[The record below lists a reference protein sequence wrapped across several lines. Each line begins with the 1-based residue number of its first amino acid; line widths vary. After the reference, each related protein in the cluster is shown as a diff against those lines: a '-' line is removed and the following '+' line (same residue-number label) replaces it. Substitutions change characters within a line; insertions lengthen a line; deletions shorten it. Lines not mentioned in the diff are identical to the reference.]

1 MRVNRVLVSLGK
13 DMKMN
18 EYDLETS
25 GISEGL
31 MLSARTEVEQRC
43 QPTCAMWHPPTLGQE
58 AFIIIANKVKVGLYE
73 IYLIQTPAPELLE
86 MSVLDSYISLNFIFC
101 LAPEAEA
108 GQHEHQDVPQGCC
121 WPPAHRQARVEDAA
135 GARGDH

>member
-1 MRVNRVLVSLGK
+1 MYRVLVSLGK

-25 GISEGL
+25 SISEGL

-58 AFIIIANKVKVGLYE
+58 AFIVIANKVQYYMIYCMNNIQIDTSCILYS
-73 IYLIQTPAPELLE
+73 A
-86 MSVLDSYISLNFIFC
+86 S
-101 LAPEAEA
+101 EAEA
-108 GQHEHQDVPQGCC
+108 GQHEHQDVPQG
-121 WPPAHRQARVEDAA
+121 
-135 GARGDH
+135 GDGPR